1 MDALTELRWLSTV
14 EDDEATM
21 IRDDFERRFRAFLAG
36 ALASDRWTVFVAE
49 DAGRIVAT
57 TYVQAIERVPR
68 PRERVEPWGYVTGV
82 FARTDVRNAGVGSR
96 LIAHVIAWAK
106 ARPLH
111 GLVLWPSER
120 SVPFY
125 RRAGL
130 SLSPDAH
137 EIWFTED

>member
-1 MDALTELRWLSTV
+1 V

-21 IRDDFERRFRAFLAG
+21 ERDEFERRFRAFLG
-36 ALASDRWTVFVAE
+36 EALATGRWTVFVVE
-49 DAGRIVAT
+49 EAGQLVAT
-57 TYVQAIERVPR
+57 TYVQEIERVPR
-68 PRERVEPWGYVTGV
+68 PRHRVEPWGYVTGV
-82 FARTDVRNAGVGSR
+82 YTRREHRDAGIGSR
-96 LIAHVIAWAK
+96 LMAHVIAWAR

-130 SLSPDAH
+130 NVSPDAH